1 MMDLPYILPPGKD
14 QQKLPGVLGRGHS
27 GLWALCVSVAYL
39 PVLELH
45 GQDQLVAMVS
55 QGLAVVPLGE
65 EC

>member
-1 MMDLPYILPPGKD
+1 MED
-14 QQKLPGVLGRGHS
+14 S
-27 GLWALCVSVAYL
+27 ELWALCVSVSYL